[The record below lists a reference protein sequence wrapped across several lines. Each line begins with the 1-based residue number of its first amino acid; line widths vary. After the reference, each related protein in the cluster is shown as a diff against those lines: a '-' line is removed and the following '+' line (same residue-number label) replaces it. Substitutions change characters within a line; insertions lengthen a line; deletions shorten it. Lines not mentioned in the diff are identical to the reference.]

1 MKKIFYILAT
11 ALGLAAFAACEDGEG
26 DVISFGNQNLKVTEA
41 NLLFGPNGGTNT
53 VTVEALDPIT
63 ATSSSSWA
71 SVSVSG
77 STVAVTAPAYT
88 SNESRYAKIT
98 IKAGDETTT
107 VTAQQTGVIVKDFNP
122 QNISAASKPCS
133 YSFPF
138 VSNAEMTASADV
150 DWISTSIA
158 KGNGVDTLKIFLL
171 ENPTIDPRAGNVT
184 YAAGTYTGTI
194 KVNQAG
200 ALIRNDNWTI
210 TYEGLTKVDGK
221 SHDDFLVTVGGED
234 TGNYAFAVVP
244 ASTYTASG
252 LDQEDFIATV
262 IAPLLEGEDLTSETE
277 HFYYTKLENNDYIA
291 YAVGLTDTYLTT
303 GYYQYLE
310 FTIDREKTPYEK
322 WLGTWSVPRGDGNTD
337 EWIITEDVEDE
348 SVKIQGICGTTPD
361 WMGNDNGAIA
371 EFYPGYDF
379 LVINNGQVVDNW
391 EDPDYGN
398 LDFTL
403 FGTIEYNG
411 SIVRV
416 SGNYQICVLA
426 MDSESSASV
435 NGLSVNIGVEL
446 PLHGMRYFGIVSAG
460 GLGFNGITE
469 QTFPATMT
477 KTGAGSASASVRD
490 VKIPMRRIDE
500 HKVLFVPSV
509 NAK

>member
-138 VSNAEMTASADV
+138 VSNTDMTASANV
-150 DWISTSIA
+150 DWIKPTIA
-158 KGNGVDTLKIFLL
+158 KGDGVDTLKIALM
-171 ENPTIDPRAGNVT
+171 ENPTVDPRSGIVT
-184 YAAGTYTGTI
+184 YAAGTYTGDI
-194 KVNQAG
+194 LVNQAG
-200 ALIRNDNWTI
+200 AMVRNENWTI
-210 TYEGLTKVDGK
+210 TYEGVTKVDAK
-221 SHDDFLVTVGGED
+221 SHDDFLVTVGTEN
-234 TGNYAFAVVP
+234 TGNYAFAVIP
-244 ASTYTASG
+244 ASYYTSSG

-262 IAPLLEGEDLTSETE
+262 IAPLLAGETLSSETE
-277 HFYYTKLENNDYIA
+277 HFYYPKLENDDYIA
-291 YAVGLTDTYLTT
+291 YAVGLTDAYLTT

-310 FTIDREKTPYEK
+310 FTINREKTPYEK

-348 SVKIQGICGTTPD
+348 TVKIQGICGASPD
-361 WMGNDNGAIA
+361 WMGNDCGAIA
-371 EFYPGYDF
+371 EFYQGYNF
-379 LVINNGQVVDNW
+379 LVINSGQVIDSW
-391 EDPDYGN
+391 EDSTYG
-398 LDFTL
+398 TL
-403 FGTIEYNG
+403 NMTLQGTIFYNG
-411 SIVRV
+411 NVTRV
-416 SGNYQICVLA
+416 SGNYPICIIEQSS
-426 MDSESSASV
+426 DESATAT
-435 NGLSVNIGVEL
+435 GLTVNIGQEL
-446 PLHGMRYFGIVSAG
+446 DIRGMRYFGIVSAG
-460 GLGFNGITE
+460 GLAWGSITE
-469 QTFPATMT
+469 QTFPATLT
-477 KTGAGSASASVRD
+477 RKGTRAASVRD
-490 VKIPMRRIDE
+490 VKVPLRRIDE
-500 HKVLFVPSV
+500 RNLLFVPSV
-509 NAK
+509 NVK